1 MRTLV
6 IALLISASLVL
17 QSCSS
22 GESPRDEKKRPVA
35 PVTAAIAE
43 KRDVPVDLSAIGQAA
58 AYSTVS
64 VRSQVGGQLQSINF
78 KEGADVK
85 KGQILFVI
93 DPRPFE
99 VALRQAEANLSRGII
114 QMENAKAEA
123 RRYKELADEGYAT
136 QSQYDLVRTSA
147 GVLEATVKAE
157 KANLEYARLQLS
169 YTKIYA
175 PLSGRTGSLLVNE
188 GNLVK
193 ANDDKALVV
202 ISMMDP
208 IYVSFSVPEEYL
220 PEVKMFMAKSS
231 LKVEVSAP
239 QSGLGPETGE
249 LTFIDSEVDRSTGTI
264 RMKGTFDNR
273 GKSLWPGQFLEVRLR
288 LTTEAGAILVPS
300 QAVQTGQSGLYIF
313 VVKPDGT
320 AELRPVIVSRT
331 IGNESVIGK
340 GLDPGERVV
349 TDGQLQLTP
358 GAKVEIK
365 DGVGGE
371 KATR

>member
-6 IALLISASLVL
+6 IVLLISASLVL

-22 GESPRDEKKRPVA
+22 WENPKDEMKRPAA
-35 PVTAAIAE
+35 PVAVAIAE
-43 KRDVPVDLSAIGQAA
+43 KRDVPVDLHAIGQAG

-64 VRSQVGGQLQSINF
+64 VRSQVGGQLQSIHF
-78 KEGADVK
+78 KEGSDVK

-123 RRYKELADEGYAT
+123 RRYKELAGEGYAT

-147 GVLEATVKAE
+147 GTLEATVKAE
-157 KANLEYARLQLS
+157 RANLEYARLQLS

-202 ISMMDP
+202 ISMIDP
-208 IYVSFSVPEEYL
+208 HLCKLFYP
-220 PEVKMFMAKSS
+220 
-231 LKVEVSAP
+231 
-239 QSGLGPETGE
+239 
-249 LTFIDSEVDRSTGTI
+249 
-264 RMKGTFDNR
+264 
-273 GKSLWPGQFLEVRLR
+273 
-288 LTTEAGAILVPS
+288 
-300 QAVQTGQSGLYIF
+300 
-313 VVKPDGT
+313 
-320 AELRPVIVSRT
+320 
-331 IGNESVIGK
+331 
-340 GLDPGERVV
+340 
-349 TDGQLQLTP
+349 
-358 GAKVEIK
+358 
-365 DGVGGE
+365 
-371 KATR
+371 